1 MKHSV
6 LEDVKRRRGA
16 FLAVFLWVL
25 FIWGHSLVQGGA
37 SQAESGVFVTLA
49 RPFLE
54 AIGVRDPATQS
65 FIVRKC
71 GHFSEYLVLGLLVH
85 HAARPDWSH
94 MTTRLAAM
102 LLFIVCVPSLD
113 ETIQIF
119 VPGRSSAVRDVFID
133 LAGAATG
140 LLIAALFFRHRAE
153 KAHS

>member
-6 LEDVKRRRGA
+6 LEDIKRRRGA

-25 FIWGHSLVQGGA
+25 FIWGHSLVQGWA
-37 SQAESGVFVTLA
+37 SQAESGVFVTLV

-54 AIGVRDPATQS
+54 AIGVRDPTTQS

-71 GHFSEYLVLGLLVH
+71 GHFSEYLVLGLLVY

-94 MTTRLAAM
+94 MTTHLAVM

-113 ETIQIF
+113 ETIQRF

-140 LLIAALFFRHRAE
+140 LLIATLLSRHRAK

>member
-6 LEDVKRRRGA
+6 LEDIKRRRGA

-37 SQAESGVFVTLA
+37 SQAESGVFVTLV

-54 AIGVRDPATQS
+54 AIGVRDSATQS
-65 FIVRKC
+65 FFVRKC

-113 ETIQIF
+113 ETIQ
-119 VPGRSSAVRDVFID
+119 VLR
-133 LAGAATG
+133 AGPFECRARCLHRPRRGCDRPSDCGA
-140 LLIAALFFRHRAE
+140 LLPQ
-153 KAHS
+153 

>member
-1 MKHSV
+1 
-6 LEDVKRRRGA
+6 
-16 FLAVFLWVL
+16 
-25 FIWGHSLVQGGA
+25 
-37 SQAESGVFVTLA
+37 
-49 RPFLE
+49 
-54 AIGVRDPATQS
+54 
-65 FIVRKC
+65 
-71 GHFSEYLVLGLLVH
+71 
-85 HAARPDWSH
+85 

-140 LLIAALFFRHRAE
+140 LLIAALFFCHRAK